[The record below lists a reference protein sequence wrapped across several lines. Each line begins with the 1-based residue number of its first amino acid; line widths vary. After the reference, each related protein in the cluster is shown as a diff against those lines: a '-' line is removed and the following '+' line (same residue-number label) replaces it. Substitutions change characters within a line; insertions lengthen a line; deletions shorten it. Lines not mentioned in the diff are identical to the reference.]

1 MDMWRDKVRRNKE
14 WMDSK
19 DGESR
24 RNICESRRKVVP
36 TPNEKSD
43 MWVKQ

>member
-1 MDMWRDKVRRNKE
+1 MDMWRDKERV
-14 WMDSK
+14 DSK

-36 TPNEKSD
+36 THNEKSD